1 MKTLVA
7 YYSLSGNV
15 KYAAE
20 RIASI
25 MDADLLELKPENEP
39 PKNFLK
45 FLFGGKSVIFGEKAY
60 LNHFDEDPA
69 DYDCIVIGTPL
80 WANRVTPAVREFIM
94 EHPFEH
100 KKVGLFASSAGGDAE
115 EMLSHLR
122 KLLAGNN
129 VAAVMSLKDQLKMR
143 AEADAK
149 IDEFTAVLKGSNAPF
164 PVDASS

>member
-45 FLFGGKSVIFGEKAY
+45 FLFGEKAY

-100 KKVGLFASSAGGDAE
+100 KKVGLFASSAGGNAE

-129 VAAVMSLKDQLKMR
+129 VAAVMSLKDPLKMR